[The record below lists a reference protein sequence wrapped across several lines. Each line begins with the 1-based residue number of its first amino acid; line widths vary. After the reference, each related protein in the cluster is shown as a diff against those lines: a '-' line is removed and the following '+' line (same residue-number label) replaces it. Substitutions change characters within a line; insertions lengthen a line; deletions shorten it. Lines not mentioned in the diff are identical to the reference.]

1 MSSRTYRTLPL
12 AQLAPMLPHPNF
24 AGTAL
29 KTSAL
34 WPVWRDSARAEVR
47 FAPLS
52 KKKAAKRW
60 HQARRFDRQ
69 THTAGKHGGVIGR
82 TGLAVLY
89 TLLFDFLD
97 YATGQLDPS
106 YDAIARKAGV
116 CRRAVAGA
124 LQRLKALGL
133 LHWQRRC
140 REDTD
145 QLGRFCLKQETNAY
159 AVLPSSQWRGYFE
172 APPAPPPSPGT
183 WGDHPPLP
191 DQLAQALADRAAGD
205 SERAV
210 LARLADDPADSVAC
224 AMARLFGHVIAA
236 EA

>member
-1 MSSRTYRTLPL
+1 MLPL
-12 AQLAPMLPHPNF
+12 AQLVPALPHPNL

-29 KTSAL
+29 TTSAL
-34 WPVWRDSARAEVR
+34 WPVWRDSARGEVR
-47 FAPLS
+47 FVPLS
-52 KKKAAKRW
+52 KKRAAKRW
-60 HQARRFDRQ
+60 HKARAFDRQ

-82 TGLAVLY
+82 TALAVLY
-89 TLLFDFLD
+89 VLLFDFLD
-97 YATGQLDPS
+97 YKTGQLDPS

-116 CRRAVAGA
+116 CRRAVADA
-124 LQRLKALGL
+124 LQRLKAFGL

-140 REDTD
+140 REATD
-145 QLGRFCLKQETNAY
+145 ALGRFCLKQETNAY

-172 APPAPPPSPGT
+172 APAAPPPDPGT

-205 SERAV
+205 SARSV

-224 AMARLFGHVIAA
+224 ALAGLFGHVMAA
-236 EA
+236 KA